1 MMRSELFPQFNEMR
15 TFADMDIKRF
25 ISSLSVRLQTIA
37 ITLSLVGIAFGIK
50 SYLHI
55 HQTLGAE
62 HSLALF
68 HDLELQLIVSV
79 ALNVVASYFIY
90 RIATKPL
97 RTLGEVMRGLT
108 ENKLDAEVP
117 YVKDATEIGSM
128 ARKVEIFK
136 KNASEKKR
144 LEEEQKIQEE
154 RTKQEKAQAMNA
166 LAGNFESSIGSVV
179 NVVGTASTKMSN
191 SANSLSATAEST
203 TRQAR
208 AVADAMNE
216 ASANVQTVASATEE
230 MSASISEIARR
241 VQEASAIAT
250 EAVGNAKL
258 THEQMQE
265 LVEASEKIGHVVS
278 LISEIAGQT
287 NLLALN
293 ATIEAARAGDAG
305 KGFAVVASEVKN
317 LASQTAKAT
326 EEIQQKISGI
336 QNATRSAVS
345 SIDKVG
351 NTIERID
358 TIQASIAAAVEQQGI
373 TTKEISRN
381 VQEAASRT
389 LLVSKNITEV
399 SKALESTGMAAA
411 EMLTAAKGLS
421 EQSMKLK
428 DEVNNFIVSVKKDDV
443 PQQEALKRALE
454 QDTAPKREKTV
465 GKKLEAA

>member
-1 MMRSELFPQFNEMR
+1 
-15 TFADMDIKRF
+15 MDIKRF

-55 HQTLGAE
+55 HQTLGE
-62 HSLALF
+62 KHSLALF
-68 HDLELQLIVSV
+68 HDLELQLIASI
-79 ALNVVASYFIY
+79 ALNVAASYFIY
-90 RIATKPL
+90 RIATKPI
-97 RTLGEVMRGLT
+97 RTLGEVMRQLT
-108 ENKLDAEVP
+108 ENKLDVDVP
-117 YVKDATEIGSM
+117 YVRQGTEIGSM

-136 KNASEKKR
+136 KNAIEKKR
-144 LEEEQKIQEE
+144 LEEEQKIREE

-166 LAGNFESSIGSVV
+166 LADNFESSIGSVV
-179 NVVGTASTKMSN
+179 NVVGAASTKMSN

-203 TRQAR
+203 TRQAK
-208 AVADAMNE
+208 AVADAMGE

-241 VQEASAIAT
+241 VQEASAIAS
-250 EAVGNAKL
+250 EAVGDAKL
-258 THEQMQE
+258 THKQMQE

-305 KGFAVVASEVKN
+305 KGFAVVASEVKS

-336 QNATRSAVS
+336 QSATRSAVN

-351 NTIERID
+351 DTIERID
-358 TIQASIAAAVEQQGI
+358 TIQTSIAAAVEQQGI

-411 EMLTAAKGLS
+411 EMLTSAKGLS
-421 EQSMKLK
+421 EQSEKLK

-443 PQQEALKRALE
+443 PQQEELKRTLE
-454 QDTAPKREKTV
+454 QDTAPKRERTV
-465 GKKLEAA
+465 KKKLEAA

>member
-1 MMRSELFPQFNEMR
+1 
-15 TFADMDIKRF
+15 MDIKRF

-136 KNASEKKR
+136 KNAIEKKR